1 VSINSIN
8 KLTDAELLLLIQ
20 ENKRDAF
27 EQIYNRYWSKLYV
40 AAFKILRDR
49 QASQDAVQE
58 VLVKLWLK
66 RKENDIVNLNS
77 YLHNA
82 VRFQVFNQIRNGKVR
97 TALFEEIAELSV
109 VNDAEHRLLSID
121 FNRKL
126 EGSIIQLPEKC
137 RKIFLLSRME
147 QLSTK
152 EIAQRLALSP
162 KTVENQLTI
171 ALRRV
176 RISFGKVLLLL
187 MLLLFIY

>member
-1 VSINSIN
+1 MSINSRN

-40 AAFKILRDR
+40 AAYKILRDR

>member
-1 VSINSIN
+1 MSINSIN